1 MNRSEFMKSTGI
13 TAALT
18 VTNAICLAANATNDE
33 ERLNVLLIV
42 CDDLGWRDTAVYG
55 STFYETPNIDALAAS
70 GMRFTDAC
78 SANPLCSPTRASIL
92 TGQYPL
98 RHGLTTAAGH
108 IAKIQEHIEHNDGPE
123 EIRGIGPSSLNY
135 LDSKHYTLGKAMK
148 ADGYATAFFGK
159 WHMGCKMEHW
169 PESHGFDHVK
179 GGREHPG
186 PPGTNPGRK
195 FYPPWDCDTLK
206 PYPSAG
212 THVDDYITDLTIS
225 YIKEQKTAGKP
236 FLICHWP
243 YSVHAPYQSKPEL
256 IEKWKKKADPQN
268 PQHSPTMAAM
278 IEVLDTNIGR
288 LMQAL
293 KDNGLDRNTIVIF
306 TSDNGGNMYDT
317 VDGTTPTNNH
327 PLRNGKGNN
336 YEGGTR
342 VPMIVRWPGVTKPG
356 SVSTAVVSSVDHYPA
371 ILEMTGQE
379 LRPADHKDGKSY
391 VPALQGKP
399 FDRGPTICDMPH
411 PVWATYNIPNT
422 FVRMGDWKMYRFW
435 YDSPKTQK
443 HRYELYNVRN
453 DIGETND
460 LSGED
465 PERLAAMIAALDKY
479 YQDTGVLGYHPNR
492 KYNNRTVG
500 TWFATT
506 DEGTLSAESGT
517 LVIQSGKPGFT
528 IRNKYFPPG
537 GKDGFLIFEALSPTG
552 TPLSLAGPGNGKN
565 VTPTSDWTEYQ
576 LPGSQVFIGGEKFSV
591 TLREPGRIELR
602 NVRVTSPD
610 KTEMMRYVFY

>member
-1 MNRSEFMKSTGI
+1 MNRRKFVRTIGI

-18 VTNAICLAANATNDE
+18 VTNVLCLADDGTIAA
-33 ERLNVLLIV
+33 ERLNVVLIV

-108 IAKIQEHIEHNDGPE
+108 IAKIQEHKEHHDGPE

-135 LDSKHYTLGKAMK
+135 LDSTYTTLGKTMK

-159 WHMGCKMEHW
+159 WHLGCKMEHW
-169 PESHGFDHVK
+169 PESHGFDYVK

-212 THVDDYITDLTIS
+212 THVDDYITDLTIN
-225 YIKEQKTAGKP
+225 YIKKQNTTGKP
-236 FLICHWP
+236 FFICHWP

-288 LMQAL
+288 LMQVL
-293 KDNGLDRNTIVIF
+293 KDNGLDKNTIVIF

-342 VPMIVRWPGVTKPG
+342 VPLIVRWPGVTKPG
-356 SVSTAVVSSVDHYPA
+356 SVSSSVVSSVDHYPA

-379 LRPADHKDGKSY
+379 LRPDDHKDGKSY
-391 VPALQGKP
+391 VPALQGQP

-411 PVWATYNIPNT
+411 PVMASYNIPNT

-435 YDSPKTQK
+435 HDSPKGQS
-443 HRYELYNVRN
+443 HRYELYNVRT
-453 DIGETND
+453 DISESKD
-460 LSGED
+460 LSGEET
-465 PERLAAMIAALDKY
+465 ERLAAMTAVLDTY
-479 YQDTGVLGYHPNR
+479 YQETGVLGYHPNR
-492 KYNNRTVG
+492 KYNKRTVG
-500 TWFATT
+500 TWFATS
-506 DEGTLSAESGT
+506 DEGTLSAENGA
-517 LVIQSGKPGFT
+517 LVIQCGKPEFT
-528 IRNKYFPPG
+528 IRNHYFPPG
-537 GKDGFLIFEALSPTG
+537 GKDGVLIFEARSPTG
-552 TPLSLAGPGNGKN
+552 SSLTLAGPGNEN
-565 VTPTSDWTEYQ
+565 SLTPPREWKEY
-576 LPGSQVFIGGEKFSV
+576 LMPGHQVFISRDFSA
-591 TLREPGRIELR
+591 TMKEPGRIELR
-602 NVRVTSPD
+602 NVRITSPD